1 MSKSME
7 QIKEE
12 LSAPF
17 LDADV
22 EWRIQHTTQD
32 KSRGLAVPY
41 LQSRAIQSRLDDVVG
56 PYNWKSE
63 YKPWH
68 PVSSSNKTTASQ
80 LCGLAIFCSERNEW
94 VQKWDGAENT
104 DIEPVKGGISDSF
117 KRAAVL
123 WGIGRYLYSIGGAWV
138 ALEMKGK
145 TPVISASGMQ
155 QLNNH
160 YNQKLKLPASNVTP
174 LPVQQSAPTSNPGFD
189 YSVYSAEP
197 RQFATGTGMA
207 LVLTSWDGKNNVEAF
222 VQRADNKLYPGT
234 CLKNV
239 KLTAQKNGQ
248 YSFNTMDA
256 YEVA

>member
-1 MSKSME
+1 MSKTME
-7 QIKEE
+7 QIKTE
-12 LSAPF
+12 LAAPF
-17 LDADV
+17 PAADV
-22 EWRIQHTTQD
+22 EWRIQHATQD
-32 KSRGLAVPY
+32 KTRGLAVPY

-68 PVSSSNKTTASQ
+68 PVANSNKTTASQ
-80 LCGLAIFCSERNEW
+80 LCGLAIFCAERNEW

-138 ALEMKGK
+138 ELEMKGK
-145 TPVISASGMQ
+145 SPSISTSGMQ

-160 YNQKLKLPASNVTP
+160 YNQKLKQPASNVTP
-174 LPVQQSAPTSNPGFD
+174 LPTQQSAPQTNPGFD
-189 YSVYSAEP
+189 YSVCSAEP

-239 KLTAQKNGQ
+239 KLTAQNNGQ